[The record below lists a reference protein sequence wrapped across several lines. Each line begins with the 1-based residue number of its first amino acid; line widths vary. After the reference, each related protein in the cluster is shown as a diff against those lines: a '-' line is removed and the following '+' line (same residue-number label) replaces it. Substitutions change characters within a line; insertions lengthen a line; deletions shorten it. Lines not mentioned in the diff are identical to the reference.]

1 MFFCNSSFMCPVIFV
16 RLWLYFQS
24 YMILAVQGDQ
34 ISDQAAECFFSPRFC
49 SYWSAT
55 LLTSAVPAIFRNRPS
70 SQLHFLSTFWA
81 VFDHGLLRALP
92 STRTHTHV
100 IHHVSTVHTI
110 NTIKKINMVDTWRAL
125 CGYFFNSIQYVVR
138 AENVSRFRFHT
149 VQRFHIIFLY

>member
-1 MFFCNSSFMCPVIFV
+1 MKSTTCSSA
-16 RLWLYFQS
+16 RTTTL
-24 YMILAVQGDQ
+24 
-34 ISDQAAECFFSPRFC
+34 ISAIVHAEAQERQQPTLTLSLCAEISAYTRSP
-49 SYWSAT
+49 S
-55 LLTSAVPAIFRNRPS
+55 V
-70 SQLHFLSTFWA
+70 STQRQKYKNNQNMLVA
-81 VFDHGLLRALP
+81 SGLQHG
-92 STRTHTHV
+92 HI